1 MYTFQFSNFAKFCKV
16 EVTYSLRY
24 TGKVYTFSSH
34 FGKMICSDEN
44 IRYVRI
50 LRKVENMSIAMEI
63 VEITRESSRFV
74 ILVPALPMEIS
85 LSLSGCM
92 HPEEEIESLLRGED
106 YSYGDCNLDIDQK
119 NGTTTFSI
127 SNGDGDRS
135 KFEIS
140 MPWTVCTGP
149 LRRWVYAEQDLG
161 EE

>member
-1 MYTFQFSNFAKFCKV
+1 MKMYGTFESCIHN
-16 EVTYSLRY
+16 
-24 TGKVYTFSSH
+24 SS
-34 FGKMICSDEN
+34 
-44 IRYVRI
+44 
-50 LRKVENMSIAMEI
+50 MSIAMEI

-85 LSLSGCM
+85 VSLSGCM
-92 HPEEEIESLLRGED
+92 HPEEEIEPLLRGED
-106 YSYGDCNLDIDQK
+106 YSYGDCNLEIDQK

-140 MPWTVCTGP
+140 MPWTVCAGP